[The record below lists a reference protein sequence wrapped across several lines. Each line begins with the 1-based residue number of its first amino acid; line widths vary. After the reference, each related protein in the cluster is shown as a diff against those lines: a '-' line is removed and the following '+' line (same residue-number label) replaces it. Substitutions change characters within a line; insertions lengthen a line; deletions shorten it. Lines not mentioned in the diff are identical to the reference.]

1 MAYKEI
7 RARGNGRLLGEFDPD
22 RDLFRIKVK
31 GEFYVIDLE
40 EERGSVRNPVGTPGQ
55 TGILPSLHEV
65 PSEN

>member
-7 RARGNGRLLGEFDPD
+7 RARNNGRLLGEFDPV

-40 EERGSVRNPVGTPGQ
+40 EERGSARSPVGIPGQ

-65 PSEN
+65 LPEN